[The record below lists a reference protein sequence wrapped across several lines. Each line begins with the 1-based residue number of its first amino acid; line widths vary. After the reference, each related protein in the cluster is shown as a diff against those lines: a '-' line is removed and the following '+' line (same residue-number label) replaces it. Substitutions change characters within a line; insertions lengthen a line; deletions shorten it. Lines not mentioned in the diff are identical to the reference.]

1 LEQSSGHRPAC
12 NLETFLGL
20 AAIGI
25 WSSLIAVARVFA
37 EELGPLRSVSWSFS
51 VSAAVGLLL
60 IVGRRGGFRKTLRL
74 PRKYLLG
81 CGSLFVIC
89 NLSVCLAVGL
99 ADTRRQV
106 VTAGLINYLWPSL
119 TLLLSVPI
127 LKARARWS
135 LLAPGVLL
143 AGGGVFFAMAH
154 GAGFSVREIAAGIVQ
169 HPLSPLLA
177 LVAALSWSFYSNLAR
192 RWGAGTDGG
201 GAPLFLLAT
210 APVIWLVRLI
220 APPEADAEWTSG
232 VVVRLLYI
240 GVLGNGLGYVFW
252 DIAMRRGRMLLV
264 AALSYLIPLFSTV
277 ISCVTLGVKME
288 WSLWTACA
296 LVIGGAA
303 IGRKGLT
310 ENRAADMQE

>member
-1 LEQSSGHRPAC
+1 VHSDA
-12 NLETFLGL
+12 ETDGAGRNRATLLGF
-20 AAIGI
+20 AAIGV
-25 WSSLIAVARVFA
+25 WSSLIAVARVLA
-37 EELGPLRSVSWSFS
+37 EDLGPLRSVSWSFS

-60 IVGRRGGFRKTLRL
+60 IAGRRGGSRKTFRL
-74 PRKYLLG
+74 PRGYLLG

-89 NLSVCLAVGL
+89 NLSVCLAVAF

-143 AGGGVFFAMAH
+143 AGGGVFFAMGR
-154 GAGFSVREIAAGIVQ
+154 GAGFSMGDIAASVAA
-169 HPLSPLLA
+169 HPLSPSLA

-201 GAPLFLLAT
+201 GAPLFLVAT
-210 APVIWLVRLI
+210 APVIWLVRLM
-220 APPEADAEWTSG
+220 APPEANAEWTSG
-232 VVVRLLYI
+232 VVMRLLYV

-264 AALSYLIPLFSTV
+264 AALSYLVPLLSTI
-277 ISCVTLGVKME
+277 ISCVALGVPMG
-288 WSLWTACA
+288 WPLWTACA

-303 IGRKGLT
+303 VGRMGL
-310 ENRAADMQE
+310 NDGMDRQS